1 MKIALASDHA
11 GFSAKEA
18 LKKYLEGKGHVV
30 EDFGAPGEESFDYPD
45 SAYPAA
51 RSIAVGKND
60 KGVFVC
66 GSGNGVN
73 IVANKVKGIRS
84 ALVYNKEIAAFAASD
99 TGCQVICFGARF
111 MDPELIK
118 ECIDAWLVAPEPAE
132 RHLRRIHK
140 INGGEKYECR

>member
-1 MKIALASDHA
+1 MKIAVASDHA
-11 GFSAKEA
+11 GFEIKENI
-18 LKKYLEGKGHVV
+18 KKYLADKGYTV

-51 RSIAVGKND
+51 RSIAEGKND

-73 IVANKVKGIRS
+73 IAANKVKGIRS
-84 ALVYNKEIAAFAASD
+84 ALAYNREVASFAAAD

-111 MDPELIK
+111 MGMDMIK
-118 ECIDAWLVAPEPAE
+118 ECIDAWLSAPAPEE
-132 RHLRRIHK
+132 RHLRRINK
-140 INGGEKYECR
+140 INGGER